1 MVDELSGN
9 SDEVISFVSNKNTN
23 VKSVQFVIKTP
34 EIQKEEVE
42 YTETAEESLTLWE
55 KILNLFK

>member
-34 EIQKEEVE
+34 EIQMEEVE